1 MSVSPSLRA
10 QSDALHAR
18 VRAVVA
24 GVSDETFDGLAAD
37 IARFQGKHVPA
48 VGRLFRA
55 HNLDLDAAFDA
66 AAIPAVPSDAF
77 RFARIAAHDAA
88 DDTAVFR
95 TSGTTQGARGE
106 HPMRTTATYE
116 AAALRWGRALLFP
129 DTQRFRVIV
138 LAPTLAAVPDSSLG
152 FMLDAFAR
160 EVGAQASWHVALVGQ
175 EASIDHTGVLHAA
188 EEAHSQGFA
197 ALVLGTSFA
206 FVHLLDALAGRR
218 VPLPKGSRLMQ
229 TGGYK
234 GRSREVPRDELR
246 RDLAVT
252 FDLPA
257 THVVAEYGMTE
268 LSSQLYEATIAQP
281 EAQPG
286 LYVAPPWLRITAV
299 NPLDLTPLPA
309 GEVGLARF
317 VDLANV
323 DSAVAVQTADRV
335 RVTPAGVELLGRAP
349 GAPTRGCS
357 LALEEMIG
365 AQTI

>member
-1 MSVSPSLRA
+1 MSVSPLQHAESA
-10 QSDALHAR
+10 ALHER
-18 VRAVVA
+18 VRAAVA
-24 GVSDETFDGLAAD
+24 GVSDETFDELATD
-37 IARFQGKHVPA
+37 IARFQSEHVPA

-55 HNLDLDAAFDA
+55 HGVDTVALRHAAD
-66 AAIPAVPSDAF
+66 IPAVPTDAF

-88 DDTAVFR
+88 DDVVVFR

-116 AAALRWGRALLFP
+116 AAALRWAETLLFP
-129 DTQRFRVIV
+129 DMRRFRVIV
-138 LAPTLAAVPDSSLG
+138 LAPPLAAANDSSLG

-160 EVGAQASWHVALVGQ
+160 TVGVRASWHVALTAN
-175 EASIDHTGVLHAA
+175 EAAIDHEGVLHAA
-188 EEAHSQGFA
+188 EDAHAAGLA

-206 FVHLLDALAGRR
+206 FVHLLDALRGQRI
-218 VPLPKGSRLMQ
+218 PLPTGSRLMQ

-246 RDLAVT
+246 RDLAQT
-252 FDLPA
+252 FAIPA
-257 THVVAEYGMTE
+257 SHVVSEYGMTE
-268 LSSQLYEATIAQP
+268 LSSQLYEGTVAHAEAPP
-281 EAQPG
+281 E
-286 LYVAPPWLRITAV
+286 LYRAPPWLRVTAV
-299 NPLDLTPLPA
+299 DPLDLKPLPA

-335 RVTPAGVELLGRAP
+335 RVTSAGVELLGRAP
-349 GAPTRGCS
+349 GAPPRGCS
-357 LALEEMIG
+357 LALEEMMG